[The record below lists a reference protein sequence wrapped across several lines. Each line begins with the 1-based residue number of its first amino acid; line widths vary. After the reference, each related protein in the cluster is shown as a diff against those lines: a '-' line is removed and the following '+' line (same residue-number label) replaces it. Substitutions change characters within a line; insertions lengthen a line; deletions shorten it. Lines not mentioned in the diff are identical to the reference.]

1 MKAFDRGSSLFWLLL
16 SAYVCIESLHMGIGT
31 PRKPGMGFMTF
42 GVAGILGIFS
52 LILFVKASFEKRQED
67 KVASA
72 FSGILWKRVLF
83 VLIAILCYA
92 KFMPDLGYLI
102 STSLLMFFLFL
113 ILKGTR
119 WWWALSSSI
128 LTTFLTY
135 YIFSIGLKCQFPR
148 GLFGF

>member
-1 MKAFDRGSSLFWLLL
+1 MKAYDRGSSLFWLLL
-16 SAYVCIESLHMGIGT
+16 SAYACIESLRMGIGT

-42 GVAGILGIFS
+42 GAAGILGVFS
-52 LILFVKASFEKRQED
+52 LILFVKASFEKEGD

-83 VLIAILCYA
+83 VLIVIVCYG
-92 KFMPDLGYLI
+92 KFMPYLGYLL
-102 STSLLMFFLFL
+102 STSLLMFFLFF

-119 WWWALSSSI
+119 WWWAVGSSL
-128 LTTFLTY
+128 LTTFFTY